1 METNDTQTPPMKP
14 PLDYAPEPVELEPST
29 IGASWFI
36 GTFILGFIVGAALGL
51 AAHI

>member
-1 METNDTQTPPMKP
+1 MDKP
-14 PLDYAPEPVELEPST
+14 PLDYAPEPAELEPGT

-36 GTFILGFIVGAALGL
+36 GTFILGFIVGAALGF